1 LKCKIGLLINF
12 TIQSP
17 KSDDLY
23 FSIYLLKSHHVCEGF
38 ILQNIFLPEF
48 DNDLKSFNLKLG
60 KKLQTSGTPIVYIKI
75 KKLRPKILSRIE
87 GVSVKVGGN
96 NRLKRI

>member
-1 LKCKIGLLINF
+1 MPVNNHKMIERNIELSAEFSRYLFDHPDLGE
-12 TIQSP
+12 TIPHDSE
-17 KSDDLY
+17 
-23 FSIYLLKSHHVCEGF
+23 IV
-38 ILQNIFLPEF
+38 FLPEF

-60 KKLQTSGTPIVYIKI
+60 KKMQASGTPVVYIKI
-75 KKLRPKILSRIE
+75 KKMRPKILSRIE

>member
-1 LKCKIGLLINF
+1 MPVTNHKMIERNIELSAEFSRYLFDHPDLGE
-12 TIQSP
+12 TIPQDSE
-17 KSDDLY
+17 
-23 FSIYLLKSHHVCEGF
+23 IV
-38 ILQNIFLPEF
+38 FLPEF

-60 KKLQTSGTPIVYIKI
+60 KNLQASGTPVVYIKI